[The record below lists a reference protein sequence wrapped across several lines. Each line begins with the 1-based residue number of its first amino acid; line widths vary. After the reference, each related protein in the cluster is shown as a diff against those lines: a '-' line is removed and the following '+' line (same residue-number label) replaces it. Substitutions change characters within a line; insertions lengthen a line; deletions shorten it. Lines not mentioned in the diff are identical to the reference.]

1 MSGHLK
7 SSLASGRGTFGPTG
21 LVNSACVLGCVFI
34 REEFGL
40 NAGFPAAR
48 TKLSRLA
55 RTDHLTEVSGC
66 AYKSGLVGLSCT
78 GQADADQRRPK
89 LVRVF
94 VRELVA
100 REQSAVLTMR
110 WQVTMPGGGLFPALD
125 ADITLTP
132 AGEGRSL
139 LTLDGAYRPP
149 SGTRAAGYDSAV
161 LHRAA
166 TTTIHSLLGQIADL
180 MAGGQES

>member
-1 MSGHLK
+1 L
-7 SSLASGRGTFGPTG
+7 T
-21 LVNSACVLGCVFI
+21 CVLTLVFI

-48 TKLSRLA
+48 LRLSRLA
-55 RTDHLTEVSGC
+55 QTDHLTEVSGC
-66 AYKSGLVGLSCT
+66 AYKFGLTGLSCA
-78 GQADADQRRPK
+78 GAGAGAGVGACQADADQRRPK

-94 VRELVA
+94 VRDLVA
-100 REQSAVLTMR
+100 RDESAVLTLR
-110 WQVTMPGGGLFPALD
+110 WQATMPGGGLFPALD

-132 AGEGRSL
+132 AGESKSL

-149 SGTRAAGYDSAV
+149 SGRRGTGYDPAV

-180 MAGGQES
+180 MAR

>member
-1 MSGHLK
+1 L
-7 SSLASGRGTFGPTG
+7 
-21 LVNSACVLGCVFI
+21 ACVLGFVFI

-48 TKLSRLA
+48 VRLSRLA
-55 RTDHLTEVSGC
+55 HTDHLTEVSGC
-66 AYKSGLVGLSCT
+66 AYKFGLAGLSCT
-78 GQADADQRRPK
+78 GPADTDQRRPK

-94 VRELVA
+94 VRDLVA
-100 REQSAVLTMR
+100 RDESAVLTLR
-110 WQVTMPGGGLFPALD
+110 WQATMPGGGLFPALD

-149 SGTRAAGYDSAV
+149 SGDRAAGYDRTI

-166 TTTIHSLLGQIADL
+166 TTTIHSLLGQIAEL
-180 MAGGQES
+180 MARQETSI

>member
-1 MSGHLK
+1 M
-7 SSLASGRGTFGPTG
+7 
-21 LVNSACVLGCVFI
+21 FI

-48 TKLSRLA
+48 LRLSRLA
-55 RTDHLTEVSGC
+55 HTDHLTEVSGC
-66 AYKSGLVGLSCT
+66 AYKFGLTGLSCT
-78 GQADADQRRPK
+78 GAGQSLGQGQGLGPGLADAEQRPPK

-94 VRELVA
+94 VRDLVA
-100 REQSAVLTMR
+100 RDESAVLTLR
-110 WQVTMPGGGLFPALD
+110 WQATMPGGGLFPALD

-132 AGEGRSL
+132 AGEGKSL

-149 SGTRAAGYDSAV
+149 SSHRGTGYDRAV

-166 TTTIHSLLGQIADL
+166 TTTIHSLLGQIAEL
-180 MAGGQES
+180 MRQ

>member
-1 MSGHLK
+1 M
-7 SSLASGRGTFGPTG
+7 
-21 LVNSACVLGCVFI
+21 
-34 REEFGL
+34 
-40 NAGFPAAR
+40 
-48 TKLSRLA
+48 KLSRLA

-78 GQADADQRRPK
+78 TPPDADQRRPK

-94 VRELVA
+94 VRDLVA
-100 REQSAVLTMR
+100 RQESAVLTLR
-110 WQVTMPGGGLFPALD
+110 WQATMPGGGLFPALD

-149 SGTRAAGYDSAV
+149 AGSRASGYDRAV

-180 MAGGQES
+180 VARQEG

>member
-1 MSGHLK
+1 
-7 SSLASGRGTFGPTG
+7 
-21 LVNSACVLGCVFI
+21 VFI

-40 NAGFPAAR
+40 NAGFPAASM
-48 TKLSRLA
+48 KLSRLA
-55 RTDHLTEVSGC
+55 HTDHLTEVSGC

-78 GQADADQRRPK
+78 GQGQGHGGADQLEADQLDADHRRPK

-94 VRELVA
+94 VRDLVA
-100 REQSAVLTMR
+100 RETSAVLTLR
-110 WQVTMPGGGLFPALD
+110 WQATMPGGGLFPALD

-132 AGEGRSL
+132 VGEGKSL

-149 SGTRAAGYDSAV
+149 SGSRASGYDRAV

-180 MAGGQES
+180 VGRQER

>member
-1 MSGHLK
+1 M
-7 SSLASGRGTFGPTG
+7 
-21 LVNSACVLGCVFI
+21 FI

-48 TKLSRLA
+48 LKLSRLA
-55 RTDHLTEVSGC
+55 HTDHLTEVSGC
-66 AYKSGLVGLSCT
+66 AYKSGLTGLSCTGT

-94 VRELVA
+94 VRDLVA
-100 REQSAVLTMR
+100 RDDSAVLTLR
-110 WQVTMPGGGLFPALD
+110 WQATMPGGGLFPALD

-132 AGEGRSL
+132 AGDGKSL

-149 SGTRAAGYDSAV
+149 SGHRGTGYDQAV

-166 TTTIHSLLGQIADL
+166 TTTIHSLLGQIATL
-180 MAGGQES
+180 MFQ

>member
-1 MSGHLK
+1 M
-7 SSLASGRGTFGPTG
+7 
-21 LVNSACVLGCVFI
+21 FI

-40 NAGFPAAR
+40 NAGFPTAR
-48 TKLSRLA
+48 QRLSRLA

-78 GQADADQRRPK
+78 GAPDAEQRRPK

-94 VRELVA
+94 VRDLVA
-100 REQSAVLTMR
+100 HDESAVLTLR
-110 WQVTMPGGGLFPALD
+110 WQATMPGGGLFPALD

-149 SGTRAAGYDSAV
+149 SGQRASGYDRAV

-180 MAGGQES
+180 MARQEA

>member
-1 MSGHLK
+1 L
-7 SSLASGRGTFGPTG
+7 T
-21 LVNSACVLGCVFI
+21 CVLTFVFI

-48 TKLSRLA
+48 LRLSRLA
-55 RTDHLTEVSGC
+55 QTDHLTEVSGC
-66 AYKSGLVGLSCT
+66 AYKFGLTGLSCT
-78 GQADADQRRPK
+78 AGQADADQRRPK

-94 VRELVA
+94 VRDLVA
-100 REQSAVLTMR
+100 RDESAVLTLR
-110 WQVTMPGGGLFPALD
+110 WQATMPGGGLFPALD

-132 AGEGRSL
+132 AGESKSL

-149 SGTRAAGYDSAV
+149 SGRRGTGYDPAV

-166 TTTIHSLLGQIADL
+166 TTTIRSLLGQIADL
-180 MAGGQES
+180 MAR

>member
-1 MSGHLK
+1 M
-7 SSLASGRGTFGPTG
+7 
-21 LVNSACVLGCVFI
+21 FI

-48 TKLSRLA
+48 LRLSRLA
-55 RTDHLTEVSGC
+55 HTDRLTEVSGC
-66 AYKSGLVGLSCT
+66 AYKSGLIGLSCT
-78 GQADADQRRPK
+78 GPPGATATADSDQRRPK

-94 VRELVA
+94 VRDLVA
-100 REQSAVLTMR
+100 RDRSAVLTLR
-110 WQVTMPGGGLFPALD
+110 WQATMPGGGLFPALD

-149 SGTRAAGYDSAV
+149 AHGRATGYDRAV

-166 TTTIHSLLGQIADL
+166 TTTIVSLLGQIADL
-180 MAGGQES
+180 MARQET

>member
-1 MSGHLK
+1 M
-7 SSLASGRGTFGPTG
+7 
-21 LVNSACVLGCVFI
+21 
-34 REEFGL
+34 
-40 NAGFPAAR
+40 
-48 TKLSRLA
+48 KLSRLA
-55 RTDHLTEVSGC
+55 RTDHLTQVSGC

-78 GQADADQRRPK
+78 GLSCTGPPDTGPADADQRRPK

-100 REQSAVLTMR
+100 REQSAVLTLR
-110 WQVTMPGGGLFPALD
+110 WQATMPGGSLFPALD

-149 SGTRAAGYDSAV
+149 SGSRASGYDRAV

-166 TTTIHSLLGQIADL
+166 TATIQSLLGQIADL
-180 MAGGQES
+180 MGGGGQES

>member
-1 MSGHLK
+1 
-7 SSLASGRGTFGPTG
+7 
-21 LVNSACVLGCVFI
+21 VFI

-48 TKLSRLA
+48 LGLSRLA
-55 RTDHLTEVSGC
+55 HTSHLTELSGC

-78 GQADADQRRPK
+78 GQPDADQRRPK
-89 LVRVF
+89 LVRVL
-94 VRELVA
+94 VRDLIA
-100 REQSAVLTMR
+100 RDESAVLTLR
-110 WQVTMPGGGLFPALD
+110 WQATMPGGGLFPALD

-149 SGTRAAGYDSAV
+149 ASDRASGYDRTV

-166 TTTIHSLLGQIADL
+166 TMTIHSLLGQIADL
-180 MAGGQES
+180 MARQET